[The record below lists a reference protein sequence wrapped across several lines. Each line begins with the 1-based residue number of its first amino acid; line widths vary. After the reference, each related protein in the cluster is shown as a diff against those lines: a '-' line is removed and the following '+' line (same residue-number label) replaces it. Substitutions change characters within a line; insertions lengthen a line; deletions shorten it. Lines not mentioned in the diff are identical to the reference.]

1 MRSRQWVTEN
11 DKDSLTTE
19 RGIDEGDVT
28 SENSHKDLAESFDV
42 TGFDSKKEANSA
54 TIQKGDLIITAKN
67 RVEGEKEVAN
77 QKRVL
82 RASCMKRIDWS
93 TTII

>member
-1 MRSRQWVTEN
+1 M
-11 DKDSLTTE
+11 
-19 RGIDEGDVT
+19 
-28 SENSHKDLAESFDV
+28 

-82 RASCMKRIDWS
+82 RASCMKRID
-93 TTII
+93 